1 MLSPWGGQIWLTGRS
16 FIWPPLRQNSV
27 TWTTFDDDDKDDDDD
42 EVEEDSVV
50 TEKENIEVQMWS
62 GMDWLILMLYS
73 WQNSQKESEPL
84 APYNENI
91 SFRWFRNF
99 VKKRKEKI

>member
-1 MLSPWGGQIWLTGRS
+1 MLSPQGGQIWLTGRS

-27 TWTTFDDDDKDDDDD
+27 TWTTFDDDDDKDGDDDD

-50 TEKENIEVQMWS
+50 TEKENIEAQMWS

-73 WQNSQKESEPL
+73 WQNSQKESESEPL
-84 APYNENI
+84 APL
-91 SFRWFRNF
+91 
-99 VKKRKEKI
+99 